1 MNLFTVTQ
9 VATELGVKPV
19 RIRQLCQQG
28 RVKGA
33 EKLGS
38 TWVIPKPI
46 NIAPGTR
53 GPRLLKVKLNNQ
65 NSHMVGHLTNE

>member
-1 MNLFTVTQ
+1 MNIVTVTQ
-9 VATELGVKPV
+9 AAEELGVKPV
-19 RIRQLCQQG
+19 RVRQLCQQG

-46 NIAPGTR
+46 DIAPGTR
-53 GPRLLKVKLNNQ
+53 GPKFLKARFQSKNN
-65 NSHMVGHLTNE
+65 SGKGI